1 MAIWTGWLILAGV
14 CFVAEIATEGFL
26 IFWFGVGAL
35 AAMGVSFFI
44 TNMFIQFATFVVV
57 STILTLCTRK
67 LLSKIQPKVT
77 PSNVYTIIGKK
88 AVVTVAIDPIKS
100 LGQIKVEGDIWSAK
114 TKDEEIIP
122 EGTTVEILEIEGVK
136 AVVKRV

>member
-44 TNMFIQFATFVVV
+44 TNMLIQFATFVVV